1 MLWINSVRSTPF
13 VELWQTFFGVCAMT
27 KTAAVDGSQ
36 SAKAETSVPKVAKPQ
51 LKNAEVMKAM
61 KATQSMKAMPMKSMH
76 PMKAVAKA
84 KGKAKASPKAVAKP
98 ALKKPAAAESQGGAI
113 NKSIQDMQGGLT
125 SQDVEESR
133 DKGMALKYANLH
145 KAGKL
150 PAFVSHLVE
159 EESKKAASS
168 RQFKTFVINR
178 LFDRQPDGSLRLNL
192 GSPLLQEAEELYS
205 RTYARKAEKAL
216 PKSIM
221 RGLYF
226 GNSQEAMDKALAE
239 GEIAETTEEGKKYY
253 SFTSFEVATEQGKN
267 TSHKMSRQSN
277 LSQQDCCAFSVVWC
291 PYHLLF
297 GWCPS
302 LV

>member
-13 VELWQTFFGVCAMT
+13 VELWQTIFGVCAMT

-51 LKNAEVMKAM
+51 LKNAAVMKAM
-61 KATQSMKAMPMKSMH
+61 KAMQSMKAMPMKSMH
-76 PMKAVAKA
+76 PMKAMAKA

-98 ALKKPAAAESQGGAI
+98 AMKKPATAESQGGTI

-145 KAGKL
+145 KAGRL

-267 TSHKMSRQSN
+267 TSHKMSRQSK
-277 LSQQDCCAFSVVWC
+277 LSQQERCTFSVVWC
-291 PYHLLF
+291 PYHSLF
-297 GWCPS
+297 GWCPN